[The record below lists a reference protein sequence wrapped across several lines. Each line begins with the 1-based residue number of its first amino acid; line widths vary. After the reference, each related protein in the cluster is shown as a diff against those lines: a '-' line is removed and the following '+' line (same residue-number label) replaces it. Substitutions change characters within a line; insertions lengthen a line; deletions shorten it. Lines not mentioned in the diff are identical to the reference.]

1 MMRTILLAIY
11 IFLIPTS
18 VLSQHTFS
26 IVAVDSITGEIGSSG
41 ATCLDN
47 IILNGEE
54 GALVISDIILGKGAI
69 HTQAWWYPQNQYAA
83 RNRMEIGDSPQEI
96 IEWLIQNDNGNDGH
110 NINDRQYGI
119 VDLYNG
125 HPRSAAFTGGNN
137 PSVANHITGPNYSIQ
152 GNILLEQDVLDDMES
167 GFLNKE
173 GSLGDKLMA
182 AMQGAK
188 RIGADSR
195 CLSDGVSSL
204 SAFLRVA
211 VPGDSISEY
220 GKLSIDINI
229 GNTPDGID
237 PIDSLQKVYDSLK
250 VSTIRGN
257 SINIP
262 DKFALSQNYPNP
274 FNPSTTIEFTLP
286 KSEYVELKVY
296 NILGKEVSTLVSN
309 KLNSG
314 NHTYTFDGKNLASG
328 VYYYQLVAGEFH
340 QVKKMILLK

>member
-1 MMRTILLAIY
+1 ML
-11 IFLIPTS
+11 P
-18 VLSQHTFS
+18 
-26 IVAVDSITGEIGSSG
+26 
-41 ATCLDN
+41 
-47 IILNGEE
+47 
-54 GALVISDIILGKGAI
+54 
-69 HTQAWWYPQNQYAA
+69 
-83 RNRMEIGDSPQEI
+83 
-96 IEWLIQNDNGNDGH
+96 GH

-125 HPRSAAFTGGNN
+125 HPRSAAFTGSNN

-262 DKFALSQNYPNP
+262 DKFALKRSVDIG
-274 FNPSTTIEFTLP
+274 FKETTTRKPYIH
-286 KSEYVELKVY
+286 
-296 NILGKEVSTLVSN
+296 I
-309 KLNSG
+309 
-314 NHTYTFDGKNLASG
+314 
-328 VYYYQLVAGEFH
+328 
-340 QVKKMILLK
+340 